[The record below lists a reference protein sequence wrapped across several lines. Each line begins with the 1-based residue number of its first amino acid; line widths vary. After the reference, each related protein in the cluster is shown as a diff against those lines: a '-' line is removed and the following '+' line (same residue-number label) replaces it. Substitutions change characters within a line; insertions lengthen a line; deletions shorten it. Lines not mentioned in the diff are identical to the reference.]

1 MCGRFTQVAPSELI
15 AEQFQ
20 LQNPP
25 LFQTRSNIAP
35 SQSVAAIWM
44 TSESSTRAGVLLR
57 WG

>member
-35 SQSVAAIWM
+35 SQSVAAI
-44 TSESSTRAGVLLR
+44 
-57 WG
+57 